1 MIPVAVGRS
10 YSVGSRIWS
19 HFQSPVW
26 QILIQLW
33 EFSWDL
39 AQIEVFKNSQF
50 PGKMFSHL
58 ALSPYGTL
66 TRSQVALVVKDLPA
80 NAGDVRDGG
89 SVPVSGISPG
99 EGKDNPL

>member
-1 MIPVAVGRS
+1 MIPIAVGRS

-19 HFQSPVW
+19 HYQGPVR

-33 EFSWDL
+33 EFSWDST
-39 AQIEVFKNSQF
+39 QIEVFKNSQF

-80 NAGDVRDGG
+80 NAGDIRDGG
-89 SVPVSGISPG
+89 SVPGSGIPPG